1 MTSVDNYLISIIVPV
16 YNVEKFLSRCV
27 DSILTQ
33 TYQNWELILVDDGSP
48 DSSPAICDEY
58 ASRDSRIKVIH
69 KKNGGQAEARNRGMD
84 IATGDYIMFVDSDD
98 YVHPNM
104 LKTMLDVA
112 IHEGADI
119 VQCSYLQGDAD
130 IFPQISERKTLHT
143 FDNHS
148 IFSSTKQ
155 KIILWAK
162 LYKKSL
168 WNGIRIPVGIYY
180 EDDAST
186 WQLYYK
192 SNKIVVLDIP
202 YYYYYANQGGTMA
215 MHRKNTSLD
224 FIKIYKERIS
234 FFIKRNE
241 KLLVKLSK
249 WRFCL
254 PLMCVYIR
262 GNVAVDDRKR
272 LLPLFYENINDVL
285 SCNKVPLWHRLVL
298 GLFFLCPQGIR
309 FVYRCL
315 KR

>member
-1 MTSVDNYLISIIVPV
+1 MLISIIVPV
-16 YNVEKFLSRCV
+16 YKVEIYLHRCIN
-27 DSILTQ
+27 SILTQ

-58 ASRDSRIKVIH
+58 ASRDRRIKVIH
-69 KKNGGQAEARNRGMD
+69 KKNGGQAEARNRGLD

-112 IHEGADI
+112 LHEGADI
-119 VQCSYLQGDAD
+119 VQCNYLQGDAD

-162 LYKKSL
+162 LYKNSL
-168 WNGIRIPVGIYY
+168 WDDIRIPVGTYY

-192 SNKIVVLDIP
+192 SSKIVVLDIS
-202 YYYYYANQGGTMA
+202 YYYYYANPSGTMA

-224 FIKIYKERIS
+224 FIKIYKDRIS
-234 FFIKRNE
+234 FFIKQNE
-241 KLLVKLSK
+241 GLLVSLSK

-254 PLMCVYIR
+254 PLMLVYMR
-262 GNVAVDDRKR
+262 GNITTEEKNLLLCLYKENVGTVVACK
-272 LLPLFYENINDVL
+272 
-285 SCNKVPLWHRLVL
+285 KVPFKYRFLLRIFNIWPQVFRLMFILL
-298 GLFFLCPQGIR
+298 GRAHTI
-309 FVYRCL
+309 
-315 KR
+315 K